1 MWIPF
6 SGCQTLLPSQ
16 KFNMIH
22 LRKWRQKGIGD
33 SAFEKH
39 HFMVPAVQL
48 GSFSQPNLW
57 WKTVLH
63 NRVWCCHNM
72 WQTFLVKKIWSS
84 GNLVF
89 SLNTIF
95 FDNCYMVKT
104 AGQRNFILETCHV
117 PLNYRICQGNHRCW
131 MESLNLS
138 MCPWNQGISYMRS
151 LRLVRVSRVLRLLRA
166 IRVIRELRMMVFSI
180 MSSLNVTELFVGILE
195 LVIFNASSMICTAS
209 WWLIVFMCNVASMN
223 G

>member
-1 MWIPF
+1 MQCGFPF

-57 WKTVLH
+57 WNTVLH

-72 WQTFLVKKIWSS
+72 WQTFLVKNMKFWKPGVFTKHHFFLTTVIWWKQQDKESS
-84 GNLVF
+84 SWRHAMSHWTTG
-89 SLNTIF
+89 S
-95 FDNCYMVKT
+95 VKGIT
-104 AGQRNFILETCHV
+104 AVGWSPLTWACAPGTKVSPTCV
-117 PLNYRICQGNHRCW
+117 RC
-131 MESLNLS
+131 
-138 MCPWNQGISYMRS
+138 
-151 LRLVRVSRVLRLLRA
+151 A
-166 IRVIRELRMMVFSI
+166 
-180 MSSLNVTELFVGILE
+180 
-195 LVIFNASSMICTAS
+195 
-209 WWLIVFMCNVASMN
+209 
-223 G
+223 